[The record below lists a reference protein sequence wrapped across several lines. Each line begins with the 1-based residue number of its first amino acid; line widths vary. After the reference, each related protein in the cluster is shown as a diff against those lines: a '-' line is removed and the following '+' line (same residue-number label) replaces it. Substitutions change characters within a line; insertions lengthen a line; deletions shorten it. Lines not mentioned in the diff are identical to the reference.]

1 MSTRQVRTAYLG
13 EDIPIQISYADAN
26 GNAVDPDNLDA
37 DAGATPDAYITITA
51 PNDTDVVA
59 NAAMSRIAAGVFEY
73 VWDSGLNNAGTGQ
86 YTISVQTDFS
96 GETSIKKARITLQ

>member
-13 EDIPIQISYADAN
+13 EDIPIQISYTDAD
-26 GNAVDPDNLDA
+26 GNAVDPDDVTA
-37 DAGATPDAYITITA
+37 DAVADATITITA
-51 PNDTDVVA
+51 PNDTDVVS
-59 NAAMSRIAAGVFEY
+59 NAAMSRLAAGVFEY

-86 YTISVQTDFS
+86 YTISVTADFA

>member
-1 MSTRQVRTAYLG
+1 MSTRQIRSAHLG
-13 EDIPIQISYADAN
+13 EDIPIQISYTDAN
-26 GNAVDPDNLDA
+26 GNAVDPDNVDA

-51 PNDTDVVA
+51 SDDTDVVA
-59 NAAMSRIAAGVFEY
+59 NAAMTHLSPGTFEF

-86 YTISVQTDFS
+86 YTVSINADFS